1 MLSFFLRFYLYD
13 SETKPVQLH
22 PRECVLAEGGNLFI
36 WGAMLYRYGWSA
48 DTILG
53 CLLSSALLL
62 LSIVDCKMQKIPRSI
77 NLFLLLLAVI
87 HTVLHT
93 ERWLTYVLGFFCISS
108 ILVLVYW
115 ITSGRGVGGGDI
127 KLMAATGMF
136 LGWEL
141 SLWAFFV
148 ACIYACV
155 IHGIKMKVWKAG
167 SVLAFGPYLSAGIL
181 TAVWFADRLTL

>member
-1 MLSFFLRFYLYD
+1 MLSFFLRFYLYNR
-13 SETKPVQLH
+13 EMKPVRFH
-22 PRECVLAEGGNLFI
+22 PWEYVLAEGGNLFL

-62 LSIVDCKMQKIPRSI
+62 LSIVDCKIQKIPRSI

-87 HTVLHT
+87 HTVLHAD
-93 ERWLTYVLGFFCISS
+93 RWPTYVLGFFCISS

-115 ITSGRGVGGGDI
+115 ITRGRGIGGGDI
-127 KLMAATGMF
+127 KLMAAAGMF

-141 SLWAFFV
+141 SLWAFLTAGV
-148 ACIYACV
+148 YTCA
-155 IHGIKMKVWKAG
+155 IHGLRMKVRKAG

-181 TAVWFADRLTL
+181 TAIWFADRLTL

>member
-1 MLSFFLRFYLYD
+1 MLSFFLRFYLYNR
-13 SETKPVQLH
+13 EIKPVRFH
-22 PRECVLAEGGNLFI
+22 PWEYVLTEGGNLFL
-36 WGAMLYRYGWSA
+36 WGVMLYRYGWSA

-62 LSIVDCKMQKIPRSI
+62 LSIVDCKIQKIPRSI

-127 KLMAATGMF
+127 KLMAAAGMF

-141 SLWAFFV
+141 SLWAFFA

-155 IHGIKMKVWKAG
+155 IHGLRMKVWKAG

-181 TAVWFADRLTL
+181 TAIWFADRLTW